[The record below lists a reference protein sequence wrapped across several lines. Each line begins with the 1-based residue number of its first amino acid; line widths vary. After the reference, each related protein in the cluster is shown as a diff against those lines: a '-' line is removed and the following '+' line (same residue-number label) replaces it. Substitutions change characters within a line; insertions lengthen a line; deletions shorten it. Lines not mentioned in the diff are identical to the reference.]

1 MNNTSILFKALK
13 VGELTIPN
21 RVIMAA
27 MTRMRCDNATKV
39 PNDLLATYYAQRA
52 SAGFILTECSLVSQ
66 RSNAF
71 PGCPGI
77 LNEA

>member
-21 RVIMAA
+21 RIIMAA

-39 PNDLLATYYAQRA
+39 PNDLLATYYA
-52 SAGFILTECSLVSQ
+52 
-66 RSNAF
+66 
-71 PGCPGI
+71 
-77 LNEA
+77 

>member
-1 MNNTSILFKALK
+1 MNNTPILFKELK

-21 RVIMAA
+21 RIIMAA
-27 MTRMRCDNATKV
+27 LTRMRCDNSTKV
-39 PNDLLATYYAQRA
+39 PNDLMVTYYSQRA
-52 SAGFILTECSLVSQ
+52 SAGFILTEATLVSE